1 MWVLG
6 ADAKLGY
13 GGRMKLKFVELEAAA
28 LMSEVMLGHGFA
40 HYGYFP
46 DGTPEALT
54 AAALGAGE
62 VRCAGTAD
70 RRDDGFSLHSTHC
83 EAAGEMSRCTPFHM
97 KAKGEA
103 KT

>member
-1 MWVLG
+1 MTRCSDGCDVPLRRSLTT
-6 ADAKLGY
+6 AL
-13 GGRMKLKFVELEAAA
+13 REAAHNGSA
-28 LMSEVMLGHGFA
+28 ASG
-40 HYGYFP
+40 
-46 DGTPEALT
+46 LT
-54 AAALGAGE
+54 KNREGPTAAQAAVRAAAALGAGE